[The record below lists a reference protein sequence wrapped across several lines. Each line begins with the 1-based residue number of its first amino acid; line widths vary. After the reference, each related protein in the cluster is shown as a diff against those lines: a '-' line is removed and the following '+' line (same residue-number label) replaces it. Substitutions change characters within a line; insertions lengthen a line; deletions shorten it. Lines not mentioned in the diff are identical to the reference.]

1 MVSVWPGVSQ
11 SASSPTQVAS
21 HATKT
26 LCRHIATEI
35 KAFCLFAT
43 HFHELSQLEKSIP
56 TVKNL
61 HVVAHVEDKPD
72 SITGKDV
79 VLLYKVEPGPSDQS
93 YGIHVAELAHF
104 PEEVIKV

>member
-1 MVSVWPGVSQ
+1 M
-11 SASSPTQVAS
+11 PTS
-21 HATKT
+21 Y
-26 LCRHIATEI
+26 RHIATEI

-43 HFHELSQLEKSIP
+43 HFHELSQLEKTVP

-104 PEEVIKV
+104 PEDVIKVCELVTSDSVEADDLKACPAES